1 MTKFLVDT
9 TENLPQ
15 GYLKNITAGGKEIL
29 VVNIDGNY
37 YGINNICNHAGAKLH
52 EGSIL
57 NHKELVCPWHA
68 AKWNLKNGE
77 LIWFPQKLKKQET
90 YQIVIENNNV
100 YVEI

>member
-1 MTKFLVDT
+1 
-9 TENLPQ
+9 
-15 GYLKNITAGGKEIL
+15 
-29 VVNIDGNY
+29 
-37 YGINNICNHAGAKLH
+37 
-52 EGSIL
+52 
-57 NHKELVCPWHA
+57 LVCPWHA